1 MRANVEGIV
10 WSGVFIF
17 LAVVTAFTPLSVVT
31 TFLLPLPFIIVAA
44 RQPFLQA
51 CVVVL
56 ICTLIV
62 SLIAVPLLFSALL
75 AGSSGLLMGVLYRR
89 QVPAYVVFFSGTF
102 AIIVNLLCLFI
113 ILYSVFDINIVSTMQ
128 QWLSDMWNIN
138 DERLAQL
145 GLTEQDMQA
154 VEEWMQSIALMLPV
168 MIAYF
173 SMTTAML
180 NHWFA
185 RRILSRI
192 GTEVSA
198 FPPLQEWKLPRSIVY
213 YYVLAVVLLI
223 FTGGREGNFGMVLE
237 NIRMLLGFMLMIQGL
252 SFVVFSCIIGSGG
265 KGWR

>member
-1 MRANVEGIV
+1 
-10 WSGVFIF
+10 
-17 LAVVTAFTPLSVVT
+17 
-31 TFLLPLPFIIVAA
+31 
-44 RQPFLQA
+44 
-51 CVVVL
+51 
-56 ICTLIV
+56 
-62 SLIAVPLLFSALL
+62 
-75 AGSSGLLMGVLYRR
+75 
-89 QVPAYVVFFSGTF
+89 
-102 AIIVNLLCLFI
+102 
-113 ILYSVFDINIVSTMQ
+113 
-128 QWLSDMWNIN
+128 
-138 DERLAQL
+138 
-145 GLTEQDMQA
+145 MQA

-252 SFVVFSCIIGSGG
+252 SFVVFFLHHRKWWKGLAVIFLFPPLSFILSILGIIDLGFPMREKITHRS
-265 KGWR
+265 